1 MFTVSESITG
11 FWLHKIGNFP
21 GKITLLKFF

>member
-1 MFTVSESITG
+1 MFTVSGSIMG

-21 GKITLLKFF
+21 GKIPLLKIF